1 MLAQFQQDYSDKVR
15 LVFRHFPLS
24 FHDKAAIAAAAT
36 EAAGLQG
43 KFFELEHAIF
53 EGSAEWSE
61 MTPADFTDYVTQLAS
76 DLGLDMDKFTAD
88 WESDAVKAAVDED
101 YNGGIA
107 AGVGGTPT
115 LFINGRMYSGQRSYE
130 IFEALLELLELQDRQ
145 YTECP
150 PTVIDTSKTYTATLK
165 TEKGD
170 IVIELYDDIAPV
182 TVNSFVFLAREGWYD
197 NVIFHRV
204 IQGFVA
210 QTGDPLGKGYGG
222 PGYTYINEINPDY
235 TFDGPGVVGMAN
247 SGEDMN
253 GSQFFISY
261 AALPDLNG
269 SYTVFGRVIEGMDVV
284 ESLTE
289 RNPSSTA
296 PADLPAGDKIL
307 SVEITEE

>member
-1 MLAQFQQDYSDKVR
+1 M
-15 LVFRHFPLS
+15 
-24 FHDKAAIAAAAT
+24 
-36 EAAGLQG
+36 
-43 KFFELEHAIF
+43 
-53 EGSAEWSE
+53 
-61 MTPADFTDYVTQLAS
+61 
-76 DLGLDMDKFTAD
+76 
-88 WESDAVKAAVDED
+88 
-101 YNGGIA
+101 
-107 AGVGGTPT
+107 
-115 LFINGRMYSGQRSYE
+115 
-130 IFEALLELLELQDRQ
+130 
-145 YTECP
+145 
-150 PTVIDTSKTYTATLK
+150 IDTSKTYTATLK

-261 AALPDLNG
+261 AALPDLDG